1 MSASCLSG
9 TDKSDVDMAENTPKT
24 HGAYV
29 LGGGREGRY
38 MSKTIYQL
46 INAMRNNKAEKM

>member
-9 TDKSDVDMAENTPKT
+9 PGKSDVDVAENTPKT

-29 LGGGREGRY
+29 PGGGREGRY
-38 MSKTIYQL
+38 MSKTTYQL
-46 INAMRNNKAEKM
+46 TNAMRNNKAEKM